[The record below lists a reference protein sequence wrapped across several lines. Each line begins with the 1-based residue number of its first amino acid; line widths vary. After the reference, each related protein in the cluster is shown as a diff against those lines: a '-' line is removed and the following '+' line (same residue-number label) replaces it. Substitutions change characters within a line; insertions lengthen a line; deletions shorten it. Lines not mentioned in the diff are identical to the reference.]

1 MGNAMGLGNNSTT
14 IEDKI
19 KIIAT
24 QFILTQDY
32 ESMRNMA
39 TNTSYCNQ
47 IQQLANTLIKQN
59 MKPDEITRF
68 AEQIRQ
74 PSQPPQQQRS
84 AAEAQKQDCL
94 ALANYFTLLAHLFS
108 AIMTTVNPMFYYTN
122 EQGKTQRSTL
132 YNKQNLPNNAK
143 YVVEGS
149 FCTRRIDGLT
159 NDNFTKSTTNYD
171 ERVSATDNIILTPQL
186 LCNQLEEE
194 QKDPRNFN
202 AEIGLAD
209 LDKLYFSEQDNY
221 NNNNYNSNFYNNRN
235 NNNSTPEQR
244 ADVLQLYTAITG
256 ETVLPN
262 NIQKFADL
270 DFSRSSNLDVWRK
283 DICVNK
289 VDKSTMFSVDNDDDA
304 MKSQDTDTQNLF
316 VSYGKHIK
324 EMLMFNSKQKEIL
337 LKIID
342 QLFEITKSSTNNNS
356 NSSSGNNTVVPPPP
370 PPKKETFKET
380 VTIKTNV
387 TLSKL
392 KELIALARK
401 TILNLYITC
410 ERSFLAGLGIY
421 ESIIEQK
428 ILNKQLNDDEFD
440 MIIADIM
447 LKSHQGSSTPT
458 SSTTSLTSA
467 TAAAAAAA
475 AAKQPQFLDNSV
487 DNDFANEDDEFGEP
501 VGPTPKIVM
510 KPPTRPLQSILKSST
525 PTIPAAPPI
534 APAPAPATAI
544 LPAPAPATAILPAP
558 APSTA
563 ILPATAPATPVL
575 PAPTT
580 PILSAPATITP
591 APSTAITPTIKP
603 TPIIPVPITPIL
615 PATATATATPAP
627 ATPITPA
634 PATPITPVVT
644 IPLPP
649 AAAPDITNPFIYKNM
664 LGPKPTKECSTIIR
678 KKDDSLGVSK
688 SNCENKS
695 SQIQV
700 GVKGPCKFN
709 ETTNTCEKGNV
720 TFDIGPDTIIPNKQ
734 LI

>member
-370 PPKKETFKET
+370 KKETFKET

-591 APSTAITPTIKP
+591 APSTAITP
-603 TPIIPVPITPIL
+603 
-615 PATATATATPAP
+615 
-627 ATPITPA
+627 
-634 PATPITPVVT
+634 VVT

-720 TFDIGPDTIIPNKQ
+720 TFDIGPDTVIPNKQ

>member
-342 QLFEITKSSTNNNS
+342 QLFEITKSSTNNNNS
-356 NSSSGNNTVVPPPP
+356 TSSSGNNTVVPP

-447 LKSHQGSSTPT
+447 LKSHQGSSTPI
-458 SSTTSLTSA
+458 SSTSLTSA

-487 DNDFANEDDEFGEP
+487 DVDNNFVRGEEDEFGEP

-525 PTIPAAPPI
+525 PTTLAAPPI
-534 APAPAPATAI
+534 IPTTSVTPAPATATPILPVTAPATAI
-544 LPAPAPATAILPAP
+544 LPAPTTPILPVTAPATAILP
-558 APSTA
+558 T
-563 ILPATAPATPVL
+563 
-575 PAPTT
+575 PTT

-591 APSTAITPTIKP
+591 APSTAITPAIKP
-603 TPIIPVPITPIL
+603 VAPILSAPDTQIITPVSTPIAPPITPI
-615 PATATATATPAP
+615 
-627 ATPITPA
+627 ATPITP
-634 PATPITPVVT
+634 TV
-644 IPLPP
+644 
-649 AAAPDITNPFIYKNM
+649 
-664 LGPKPTKECSTIIR
+664 GKPSTVAEVEKKDCSTIT
-678 KKDDSLGVSK
+678 DSNL
-688 SNCENKS
+688 CEKREYQKANN
-695 SQIQV
+695 IN
-700 GVKGPCKFN
+700 GPCKFN
-709 ETTNTCEKGNV
+709 ETTNTCEKASV
-720 TFDIGPDTIIPNKQ
+720 SFVIPEKV
-734 LI
+734 

>member
-1 MGNAMGLGNNSTT
+1 MGNAIMGTTGTT

-24 QFILTQDY
+24 QYILTQDY

-59 MKPDEITRF
+59 MTPEEIARF
-68 AEQIRQ
+68 AEQVRQ
-74 PSQPPQQQRS
+74 QLPQQQQQQRFTG
-84 AAEAQKQDCL
+84 EAQKQDCL

-122 EQGKTQRSTL
+122 EQGKMQKSTL

-159 NDNFTKSTTNYD
+159 NDNFTKSTATDPTVN
-171 ERVSATDNIILTPQL
+171 STDNIILTPQL

-202 AEIGLAD
+202 TEIGLAD
-209 LDKLYFSEQDNY
+209 LDKLYFSDQDNNNNNNGY
-221 NNNNYNSNFYNNRN
+221 NNNNYYNNNRN
-235 NNNSTPEQR
+235 TNNSTPEQR
-244 ADVLQLYTAITG
+244 ADVLKLYTAITG

-324 EMLMFNSKQKEIL
+324 DMLMFNSNQKEIL

-342 QLFEITKSSTNNNS
+342 QLFDITKSSSILPPTNTGNNLNNN
-356 NSSSGNNTVVPPPP
+356 NNTAV

-387 TLSKL
+387 TLTKL

-447 LKSHQGSSTPT
+447 LKSYQGSSSTT
-458 SSTTSLTSA
+458 SSTSLTSA
-467 TAAAAAAA
+467 TALAAAAAQA
-475 AAKQPQFLDNSV
+475 ALPPLAKDEFV
-487 DNDFANEDDEFGEP
+487 HEEDEFGDNNEL
-501 VGPTPKIVM
+501 VDPTPPKIIMQPPV
-510 KPPTRPLQSILKSST
+510 KPIKSILKPTTTITSPTISKT
-525 PTIPAAPPI
+525 PLVTNPVPVTHLTVKPVTPLPTVPTVITPIVAPVTPLPTIPI
-534 APAPAPATAI
+534 
-544 LPAPAPATAILPAP
+544 
-558 APSTA
+558 
-563 ILPATAPATPVL
+563 V
-575 PAPTT
+575 TT
-580 PILSAPATITP
+580 PIVAPVTP
-591 APSTAITPTIKP
+591 LPTVP
-603 TPIIPVPITPIL
+603 TVITPIVAPVTPL
-615 PATATATATPAP
+615 PTVPALT
-627 ATPITPA
+627 TPIVAPVTPL
-634 PATPITPVVT
+634 PTVPTVT
-644 IPLPP
+644 IPP
-649 AAAPDITNPFIYKNM
+649 ALT
-664 LGPKPTKECSTIIR
+664 TSTVLTPAT
-678 KKDDSLGVSK
+678 KKDCNTITDSTMCNDRIHQK
-688 SNCENKS
+688 QNN
-695 SQIQV
+695 IQ
-700 GVKGPCKFN
+700 GPCKFN
-709 ETTNTCEKGNV
+709 ETTNTCEKASV
-720 TFDIGPDTIIPNKQ
+720 SFAPATEVIPPK
-734 LI
+734 